1 MIFLFYFA
9 GTLNKDHQIA
19 FLVIFSAVCWTLW
32 KYRNTIIFQDT
43 TIKTIR
49 SLILLIP
56 SLFEYWSGHM
66 PKKIKNAAATWLP
79 TDIDA
84 ISLRVWDP
92 SDNQLVLYQRDT
104 GAAMLGLEGVA
115 GLPAE

>member
-1 MIFLFYFA
+1 
-9 GTLNKDHQIA
+9 
-19 FLVIFSAVCWTLW
+19 
-32 KYRNTIIFQDT
+32 
-43 TIKTIR
+43 
-49 SLILLIP
+49 
-56 SLFEYWSGHM
+56 M

-104 GAAMLGLEGVA
+104 SAAMLGLEGVA